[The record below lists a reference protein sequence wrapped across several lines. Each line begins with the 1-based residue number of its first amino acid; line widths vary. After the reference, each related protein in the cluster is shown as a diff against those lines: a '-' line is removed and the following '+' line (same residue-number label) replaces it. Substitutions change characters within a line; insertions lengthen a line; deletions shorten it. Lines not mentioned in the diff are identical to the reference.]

1 MIDRAAHT
9 PITDPPPPASTE
21 LVVLDP
27 PAAANDRGEG
37 ETVRLTPVSRP
48 DACFVTQLL
57 ANAAHAP
64 QTRQLRRA
72 SPEDARSSYR
82 ATLDDVQAPANAAL
96 HMLSKV
102 A

>member
-1 MIDRAAHT
+1 MIDRAAPT
-9 PITDPPPPASTE
+9 PDADALPPASTG

-27 PAAANDRGEG
+27 PAVANDRGE
-37 ETVRLTPVSRP
+37 TLRLTPVLRP
-48 DACFVTQLL
+48 DACFVAQLL
-57 ANAAHAP
+57 ANAAHDP

-82 ATLDDVQAPANAAL
+82 ATLDDVQTPANAAL
-96 HMLSKV
+96 HVLSKV